1 MEGCGT
7 VLAHPRYLQVSEVV
21 THDSLSFSVYYLSP
35 KMSVCVLFENTDI
48 KYEEKYLFLSVFTPL
63 FLL

>member
-21 THDSLSFSVYYLSP
+21 KQDSLSCSVHYLSS
-35 KMSVCVLFENTDI
+35 KMLICIAFVNIDI
-48 KYEEKYLFLSVFTPL
+48 KYEEKYC
-63 FLL
+63 